1 MDQIKQLQNENE
13 ENTEEK
19 KEPTLEQ
26 VNFWTLLME
35 QMGQFYQIVISYFFI
50 KQLLPL
56 MSAYIRRSKM

>member
-35 QMGQFYQIVISYFFI
+35 QMGQ
-50 KQLLPL
+50 
-56 MSAYIRRSKM
+56 